1 MVFFSV
7 VVLTSKM
14 GQGQTRSK
22 RMCCHSNTFDPFNIF
37 PLLGWGVMGERG
49 KDSPQTQLTRSL
61 NISGLMAPPS
71 GLTLQN
77 PKSEQRKVS

>member
-1 MVFFSV
+1 MVFFLV
-7 VVLTSKM
+7 VALTSKM
-14 GQGQTRSK
+14 GQGQTVSK

-49 KDSPQTQLTRSL
+49 KDSPQTQLPVSATRSP

-71 GLTLQN
+71 GLTL
-77 PKSEQRKVS
+77 